1 MSQTP
6 SNPNEIGR
14 ATVSFVGD
22 TSNVK
27 KAAAETVAVTT
38 AAAQQAGAAL
48 GQTEKERAENLAR
61 NKAAIDDTTESW
73 KKQTSAVTSFIS
85 RVAGVVGVATGMY
98 ALGQAIREGV
108 ITALETGAQKA
119 DKFRMALSGDSK
131 QDLAVLEKEIEKV
144 NARLAASMEGWFA
157 AAINSATG
165 DTKAALEAQRD
176 AFQKSANELRQGNR
190 KLDKYNSEQ
199 SAKDSV
205 ESGKKANKEVHQDRS
220 AMLTDMLYAETEA
233 RLQGEEKINY
243 AAMRRVMKLDEL
255 RKKATEDELRV
266 IDLIENE
273 IRQQQQQNIEDYRNG
288 MIDAS
293 GDVGKA
299 IRKEFA
305 SIQQSAAGM
314 FPTDKLSIQLTE
326 LAKIMERV
334 ASNTRNING

>member
-1 MSQTP
+1 MSQAP

-14 ATVSFVGD
+14 GVVSFVGD

-61 NKAAIDDTTESW
+61 NKSAIDDTTESW

-108 ITALETGAQKA
+108 ISALETGAEKA
-119 DKFRMALSGDSK
+119 EKFRMALSGDSK
-131 QDLAVLEKEIEKV
+131 QDLAVLEKEIEKI

-176 AFQKSANELRQGNR
+176 AFQKSANELRQGAR
-190 KLDKYNSEQ
+190 KLDKYNAEE
-199 SAKDSV
+199 SAK
-205 ESGKKANKEVHQDRS
+205 EAAASGKKANREVVQDRS

-255 RKKATEDELRV
+255 RKKATEDELRT

-273 IRQQQQQNIEDYRNG
+273 IRLQQKQNIEDYRKG

-293 GDVGKA
+293 GDIGKSL
-299 IRKEFA
+299 RKEFA
-305 SIQQSAAGM
+305 SVQQAAANM
-314 FPTDKLSIQLTE
+314 FPTDKLSLQLTE

-334 ASNTRNING
+334 ASNTRNMNG